1 MGEKIAILL
10 LTAEAPPEGDDP
22 LLALLDGQ
30 DLMTRA
36 TRCACSTGNSVFV
49 TIATNRMHLAKA
61 IAREPV
67 TIVPVPR
74 KNTSMAS
81 ALRAGIR
88 SLPKR
93 LDGAM
98 VMLADIAALTG
109 EDLGTLLTHFAE
121 LGAKRM
127 VSATDESGHPGFP
140 LVLPSRH
147 FRPAA
152 RLGAG
157 ASILS
162 LVKTRDVSLV
172 RLDDGH
178 ARTDLSRPEAWVA
191 WRAGVN

>member
-10 LTAEAPPEGDDP
+10 LTAEAPADGDDP
-22 LLALLDGQ
+22 LLAQLDGQ

-36 TRCACSTGNSVFV
+36 TRCARSTGNPVFV
-49 TIATNRMHLAKA
+49 TIATNRMHLAA
-61 IAREPV
+61 TIAGEPV
-67 TIVPVPR
+67 TIVPVP
-74 KNTSMAS
+74 KNSSGMAG

-88 SLPKR
+88 SLPKG
-93 LDGAM
+93 LNGAL

-127 VSATDESGHPGFP
+127 VSATDASGHRGFP

-147 FRPAA
+147 FGPAA
-152 RLGAG
+152 RMRAG
-157 ASILS
+157 TSILN

-178 ARTDLSRPEAWVA
+178 ARTDMGRPEAWVA